1 MLWCTDIER
10 LTFRTARAWNNAEYN
25 GEFINADGEDMDGQ
39 DRERKA
45 ELFGNFDVS
54 YDGNVSD
61 NWRMYLLSDTGFG
74 DEYAISAAIDPYV
87 QDGYWLFDTAIRLHS
102 ANDRYELVLIGRN
115 LSDEIVA
122 YLQPQGRVFRQSV
135 CRLMNLPVCYVVLA
149 RDYQ

>member
-10 LTFRTARAWNNAEYN
+10 LTFRTARAWNNAEYT

-61 NWRMYLLSDTGFG
+61 NWRM
-74 DEYAISAAIDPYV
+74 
-87 QDGYWLFDTAIRLHS
+87 
-102 ANDRYELVLIGRN
+102 
-115 LSDEIVA
+115 
-122 YLQPQGRVFRQSV
+122 
-135 CRLMNLPVCYVVLA
+135 
-149 RDYQ
+149 